1 VKLFTRLMNA
11 QQGDAG
17 DGGIA
22 SSPSDEMRAT
32 LEKAFE
38 AAEPAPP
45 TDRTTP
51 TEKRTTDRT
60 EPDGK
65 PRAGETPAQTAERVR
80 DERGRFAAAEA
91 VTRTAAEAE
100 KQAAGVPDPNA
111 QQQEKPPGEQ
121 QQALAAP
128 RSWKPGAREH
138 WNSLPPDVQQEVLR
152 RENEVYRFAQG
163 TAQARQVADQL
174 GQMAQAYAPALQAEG
189 VDIVTATNNLMGM
202 VARLRFG
209 TAQERASTI
218 VSLVQNYG
226 VDIEALDQALVNSMG
241 GQDGQPVQGQP
252 QQFVDP
258 RVDQLLGAIQQ
269 AQYQRVEQVR
279 NEAAREVQTFGQG
292 KDFFDD
298 VREDMADILELAA
311 RRGIDMSMEQ
321 AYERACRMN
330 PEIDRV
336 IAQRKAA
343 AEAGQNSQGSIARA
357 RLASSSV
364 RSTPAVPPG
373 KTGDQPKNL
382 RDELEESWGAAAQ
395 RGR

>member
-1 VKLFTRLMNA
+1 MNLFKRLMQA
-11 QQGDAG
+11 APDDGAGGGGD
-17 DGGIA
+17 IPPT
-22 SSPSDEMRAT
+22 PSDELRST
-32 LEKAFE
+32 LDAAFAKSE
-38 AAEPAPP
+38 AAEK
-45 TDRTTP
+45 P
-51 TEKRTTDRT
+51 TEKAAERVAP
-60 EPDGK
+60 PDGK
-65 PRAGETPAQTAERVR
+65 PRQGETPEQTSARVR

-100 KQAAGVPDPNA
+100 KQATGIPDPNA
-111 QQQEKPPGEQ
+111 QQAEQKPEGEKP
-121 QQALAAP
+121 QALSAP

-138 WNSLPPDVQQEVLR
+138 WNSLPPDVQQEVIR
-152 RENEVYRFAQG
+152 RESEVYRFAQG
-163 TAQARQVADQL
+163 TAQARQVADTLQ
-174 GQMAQAYAPALQAEG
+174 QMSQQYAPALQAEG
-189 VDIVTATNNLMGM
+189 VDMLTATNNLMGM

-218 VSLVQNYG
+218 VGLINSYG
-226 VDIEALDQALVNSMG
+226 VDVEALDQALVNHMG
-241 GQDGQPVQGQP
+241 GQNGQPVPGQP
-252 QQFVDP
+252 SQFADP

-279 NEAAREVQTFGQG
+279 TEAAREVQTFGQG

-298 VREDMADILELAA
+298 VREDMADMLELAA
-311 RRGIDMSMEQ
+311 RRGIDMTMEQ

-364 RSTPAVPPG
+364 RSTPAVAPS
-373 KTGDQPKNL
+373 KAGDQPKNL
-382 RDELEESWGAAAQ
+382 RDELEESWGAAAS